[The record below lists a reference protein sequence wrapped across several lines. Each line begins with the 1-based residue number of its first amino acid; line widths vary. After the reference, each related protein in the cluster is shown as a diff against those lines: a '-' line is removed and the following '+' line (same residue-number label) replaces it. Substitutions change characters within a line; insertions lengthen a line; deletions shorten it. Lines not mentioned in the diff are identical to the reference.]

1 MPALSGLV
9 HRSRRKTLGQGMSG
23 TDQLLEISMEIGD
36 FSSEWLHCDRISS
49 YFAGMVSNNRSDS
62 LLYANLLSSA
72 LNELLETVF
81 SNHGPDGQFSI
92 RIRRTG
98 PKDVIELT
106 LPCDDPTLQF
116 YTAATSLLQRGDV
129 AELYRSALFS
139 AGKQDPRLGLLEVAV
154 DYQAKIS
161 IKPAG
166 DRLTLLA
173 EMMIE
178 GSL

>member
-1 MPALSGLV
+1 LNGLLI
-9 HRSRRKTLGQGMSG
+9 RSQDKALGQSMSG
-23 TDQLLEISMEIGD
+23 TDQLLEVSMEIKD
-36 FSSEWLHCDRISS
+36 FSSDWLHCDRISS
-49 YFAGMVSNNRSDS
+49 YFAEMVAHNRADS

-81 SNHGPDGQFSI
+81 SNHGPDGQFNICIKRSGS
-92 RIRRTG
+92 R
-98 PKDVIELT
+98 DVIELT

-116 YTAATSLLQRGDV
+116 YTAATTLLQRGDV
-129 AELYRSALFS
+129 KDVYQSALFS
-139 AGKQDPRLGLLEVAV
+139 SGEQDSRLGLLEVAV

-161 IKPAG
+161 IKPKG

-173 EMMIE
+173 EIMIE

>member
-1 MPALSGLV
+1 
-9 HRSRRKTLGQGMSG
+9 MSG
-23 TDQLLEISMEIGD
+23 TEQLLEVSMEIED

-49 YFAGMVSNNRSDS
+49 YFAEMVSHNRADS

-81 SNHGPDGQFSI
+81 SNHGPEGQLTC
-92 RIRRTG
+92 RIMRSG
-98 PKDVIELT
+98 PRDVIELT
-106 LPCDDPTLQF
+106 LPCDDQTLRF
-116 YTAATSLLQRGDV
+116 YTDVTRLLQQGAV
-129 AELYRSALFS
+129 AEVYQAALFS
-139 AGKQDPRLGLLEVAV
+139 AGEKDPRLGLFEVAV

-166 DRLTLLA
+166 ERLTLLA

>member
-1 MPALSGLV
+1 
-9 HRSRRKTLGQGMSG
+9 MSG
-23 TDQLLEISMEIGD
+23 TDQLLEVSMEIED

-49 YFAGMVSNNRSDS
+49 YVARMVSHNRADS

-81 SNHGPDGQFSI
+81 SNHGPEGEFSC
-92 RIRRTG
+92 RVKRSG

-106 LPCDDPTLQF
+106 LPCDDSTLRF
-116 YTAATSLLQRGDV
+116 YTDAEGLLQRGDV
-129 AELYRSALFS
+129 AEVYQSALFS
-139 AGKQDPRLGLLEVAV
+139 PGAQDPRLGLLEVAV

-161 IKPAG
+161 IRPAG
-166 DRLTLLA
+166 GRLTLSA

-178 GSL
+178 GSH